1 MNEPIHL
8 HVSIDS
14 KEEAERIS
22 NFLLEEKLV
31 VCVQISKIHS
41 KYWWKGK
48 IEKAEEYLVIAKT
61 FSDKFHD
68 IVEELKKHHT
78 YEIPEIIAL
87 PIKYASDEY
96 IEWMRESIY

>member
-8 HVSIDS
+8 HVSINS
-14 KEEAERIS
+14 KEEAERLS

-41 KYWWKGK
+41 KYWWKGNV
-48 IEKAEEYLVIAKT
+48 EVTEEYLVIAKT
-61 FSDKFHD
+61 FSDKFQI
-68 IVEELKKHHT
+68 IVEEIKKRHT

-87 PIKYASDEY
+87 PIKYSSEEY
-96 IEWMRESIY
+96 LEWMRETIY

>member
-8 HVSIDS
+8 HVSINS
-14 KEEAERIS
+14 KEEAERLS

-41 KYWWKGK
+41 KYWWKGN
-48 IEKAEEYLVIAKT
+48 IEVAEEYLVIAKT
-61 FSDKFHD
+61 FSDKFQI
-68 IVEELKKHHT
+68 IVEEIKKRHT

-87 PIKYASDEY
+87 PIKYSSEEY
-96 IEWMRESIY
+96 LEWMRETIC